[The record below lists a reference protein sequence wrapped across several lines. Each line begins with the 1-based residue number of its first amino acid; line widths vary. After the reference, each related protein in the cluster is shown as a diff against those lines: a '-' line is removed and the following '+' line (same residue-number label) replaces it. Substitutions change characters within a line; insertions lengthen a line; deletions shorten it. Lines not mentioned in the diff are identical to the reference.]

1 MAVISGLT
9 MSDDTMNPQA
19 DEVRVDAPVAPAETP
34 EVVSEETPVQEGGD
48 VAPASDIETPAE
60 TATA

>member
-1 MAVISGLT
+1 